1 MSVEDFIFV
10 DDFAVKVNGSDV
22 TMTTPEAKWRDDT
35 CEQSMNHFQ
44 KFSFPSAMH
53 VDDIKL
59 LRTATA
65 VY

>member
-10 DDFAVKVNGSDV
+10 DFFAVKVNGSDV
-22 TMTTPEAKWRDDT
+22 NNDDTWSEVTTPVNK
-35 CEQSMNHFQ
+35 QLMNYFQ